1 MKRHTARYLVRLA
14 WLLAVL
20 LLGVQTAAG
29 QEDSTRVHRDSL
41 RMGTGA
47 GTPQLP
53 VKSDISGVGLEDYRP
68 EPSLEA
74 GREVPVFRP
83 VRRDPDLRLP
93 YQENPSLRFK
103 GDFRTEGSLWRWRT
117 GQIYGTGSQTSLP
130 GIGLRNEAAFSLEQQ
145 LNDRLSLQATVDAM
159 RMNMAYF
166 NRRFS
171 VGLSG
176 ALVYRAQDHLWFTAF
191 GSAYKGD
198 FLNMKSYSYGGTIG
212 FDITDRFSLELGVQR
227 FYNDLTGRWETMP
240 VVMPGYRFSDK
251 FKLQFDVGPLIYE
264 LIRSVIIDHRGGRS
278 DGGPTIRPPV
288 PGFR

>member
-1 MKRHTARYLVRLA
+1 MRNVRISVVCLL
-14 WLLAVL
+14 WLGVWLP
-20 LLGVQTAAG
+20 GVQTASG
-29 QEDSTRVHRDSL
+29 QEDSTRVRRDSL
-41 RMGTGA
+41 RVGA

-53 VKSDISGVGLEDYRP
+53 VKSGISGVGVEEYRL

-130 GIGLRNEAAFSLEQQ
+130 GIGLRNEAAFSFEQE
-145 LNDRLSLQATVDAM
+145 LNDRLSLQATVDAV

-166 NRRFS
+166 NRRQS
-171 VGLSG
+171 LGLSG

-191 GSAYKGD
+191 GSARTGD
-198 FLNMKSYSYGGTIG
+198 FLNMQSYSYGGQLGSTSPSASAW
-212 FDITDRFSLELGVQR
+212 SLA
-227 FYNDLTGRWETMP
+227 YSASTT
-240 VVMPGYRFSDK
+240 
-251 FKLQFDVGPLIYE
+251 
-264 LIRSVIIDHRGGRS
+264 
-278 DGGPTIRPPV
+278 T
-288 PGFR
+288 

>member
-1 MKRHTARYLVRLA
+1 MRNVRISVVCLL
-14 WLLAVL
+14 WLGVL
-20 LLGVQTAAG
+20 LLGVQTASG
-29 QEDSTRVHRDSL
+29 QEDSTRVRRDSL
-41 RMGTGA
+41 RVGA

-53 VKSDISGVGLEDYRP
+53 VKSGISGVGVEEYRL

-130 GIGLRNEAAFSLEQQ
+130 GIGLRNEAAFSFEQE
-145 LNDRLSLQATVDAM
+145 LNDRLSLQATVDAV

-166 NRRFS
+166 NRRQS
-171 VGLSG
+171 LGLSG

-191 GSAYKGD
+191 GSARTGD
-198 FLNMKSYSYGGTIG
+198 FLNMQSYSYGGTMG
-212 FDITDRFSLELGVQR
+212 FDITERFSLELGVQR
-227 FYNDLTGRWETMP
+227 FYNDLTGRWETLP
-240 VVMPGYRFSDK
+240 VVMPQRWRMPWMMTRCSS
-251 FKLQFDVGPLIYE
+251 
-264 LIRSVIIDHRGGRS
+264 RR
-278 DGGPTIRPPV
+278 
-288 PGFR
+288 

>member
-1 MKRHTARYLVRLA
+1 MRNIRISVVCLL
-14 WLLAVL
+14 WLGVWLP
-20 LLGVQTAAG
+20 GVQTASG
-29 QEDSTRVHRDSL
+29 QEDSTRVRRDSL
-41 RMGTGA
+41 RTVGA
-47 GTPQLP
+47 GVGMP
-53 VKSDISGVGLEDYRP
+53 VEAGVRGVGADEYRL

-117 GQIYGTGSQTSLP
+117 GQIYGMGSQTSLP
-130 GIGLRNEAAFSLEQQ
+130 GIGLRNEAAFSFEQE
-145 LNDRLSLQATVDAM
+145 LNDRLSLQATVDAV

-166 NRRFS
+166 NRRQS
-171 VGLSG
+171 LGLSG

-191 GSAYKGD
+191 GSARTGD
-198 FLNMKSYSYGGTIG
+198 FLNMQSYSYGGTMG
-212 FDITDRFSLELGVQR
+212 FDITERFSLELGVQR
-227 FYNDLTGRWETMP
+227 FYNDLTGRWETLP
-240 VVMPGYRFSDK
+240 VVMPGYRFNDK

-264 LIRSVIIDHRGGRS
+264 LIRGIIIDHRGGRS

>member
-1 MKRHTARYLVRLA
+1 M
-14 WLLAVL
+14 
-20 LLGVQTAAG
+20 GV
-29 QEDSTRVHRDSL
+29 
-41 RMGTGA
+41 
-47 GTPQLP
+47 GTPRVP
-53 VKSDISGVGLEDYRP
+53 VEAGVRGVGAEEYRL

-117 GQIYGTGSQTSLP
+117 GQIYGMGSQTSLP
-130 GIGLRNEAAFSLEQQ
+130 GIGLRNEAAFSFEQE
-145 LNDRLSLQATVDAM
+145 LNDRLSLQATVDAV

-166 NRRFS
+166 NRRQS
-171 VGLSG
+171 LGLSG

-191 GSAYKGD
+191 GSARTGD
-198 FLNMKSYSYGGTIG
+198 FLNMQSYSYGGTIG

-227 FYNDLTGRWETMP
+227 FYNDLTGRWETLP
-240 VVMPGYRFSDK
+240 VVMPGYRFNDK

-264 LIRSVIIDHRGGRS
+264 LIRGIIIDHRGGRS

>member
-1 MKRHTARYLVRLA
+1 MKGKRTSVAG
-14 WLLAVL
+14 LLLSAVL
-20 LLGVQTAAG
+20 LLVAQGASA
-29 QEDSTRVHRDSL
+29 QEDSTRVRRDSL
-41 RMGTGA
+41 RTVGVGV
-47 GTPQLP
+47 GSPHVP
-53 VKSDISGVGLEDYRP
+53 VTSGLSGVGAEEYRP

-130 GIGLRNEAAFSLEQQ
+130 GIGRRNEAAFSFEQE

-166 NRRFS
+166 NRRQS
-171 VGLSG
+171 LGLSG

-191 GSAYKGD
+191 GSARTGD
-198 FLNMKSYSYGGTIG
+198 FLNMQSYSYGGTVG

-227 FYNDLTGRWETMP
+227 FYNDLTGRWETLP
-240 VVMPGYRFSDK
+240 VVMPGYRFNDK

-264 LIRSVIIDHRGGRS
+264 LIRGIIDHRGGRS